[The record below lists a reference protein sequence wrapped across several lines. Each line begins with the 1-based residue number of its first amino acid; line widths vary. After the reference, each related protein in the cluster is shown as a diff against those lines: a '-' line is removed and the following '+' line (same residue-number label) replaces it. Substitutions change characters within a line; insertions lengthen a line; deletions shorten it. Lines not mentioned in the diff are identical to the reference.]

1 MHCTCLQV
9 FELFDTK
16 KNDVIGFDE
25 FVRALSVF
33 HPKAPVQEKAVCKYH
48 PNKTQEASI
57 AEMFPKHFGAA
68 LRICCVLYKCGRGC
82 TVSVSDADT
91 SAVRLTSSPGSPY
104 PIPPPSSHSPST
116 AAFPNPLCI
125 SKSENPNPKPPSQPN
140 TLGMQLPS
148 ASMIWTTQATLS
160 VGRYSA
166 SWQPC

>member
-68 LRICCVLYKCGRGC
+68 LRICCVLYKRGRGC
-82 TVSVSDADT
+82 TMRGSDADT
-91 SAVRLTSSPGSPY
+91 SA
-104 PIPPPSSHSPST
+104 
-116 AAFPNPLCI
+116 I
-125 SKSENPNPKPPSQPN
+125 SCYFFPSQPLSYPP
-140 TLGMQLPS
+140 TLLQFPLHCPLSPLPL
-148 ASMIWTTQATLS
+148 QFEE
-160 VGRYSA
+160 
-166 SWQPC
+166 